1 MLRRSVQIKPMKNVL
16 IIDGGGAYSFNMA
29 RSLSYCEDYQLHLLV
44 DVQAHIPHR
53 LDYVQYHEAE
63 QLDNEGQW
71 LNAIISLLQTQNI
84 DLLFAGDEA
93 ATRFLITHQQQLSAH
108 VTVPALPDLAAFD
121 LARNKSSLSR
131 YMAEH
136 RLSQPATFIYDPAEN
151 NGDFSELSALR
162 FPVLFKLPAGVGGEG
177 IRKFSDQSSLVDYL
191 RSNPPREAI
200 LCQEFIEGRDICI
213 SVLCRDGEITACTIQ
228 QCLIDN
234 PKAYA
239 PSLAVEFVHNDHVYK
254 EAARLMKL
262 LNWQGVA
269 HIDMR
274 LHEASGEVYIIEVN
288 PRFWESLMASVA
300 AGVNFSWLYCQQM
313 LQQPFEF
320 KGFKSIQYIRIR
332 TLLECLSGRHRLR
345 SPCRPLAVR
354 TGLTFHLYSLRRW
367 LRLHH

>member
-1 MLRRSVQIKPMKNVL
+1 MLARSVQIKSMKNVL

-29 RSLSYCEDYQLHLLV
+29 RSLSYCKDYQLHFLV

-53 LDYVQYHEAE
+53 LKYVHYHEAE
-63 QLDNEGQW
+63 QLDNEAQW
-71 LNAIISLLQTQNI
+71 LSAIISLLQTQDIN
-84 DLLFAGDEA
+84 LLLAGDET
-93 ATRFLITHQQQLSAH
+93 ATRFLITHQQQLSAY

-131 YMAEH
+131 FMAEH
-136 RLSQPATFIYDPAEN
+136 RLSQPATFIYAPAQTN
-151 NGDFSELSALR
+151 SDLSELSTLR
-162 FPVLFKLPAGVGGEG
+162 FPLLFKLPSGVGGEG
-177 IRKFSDQSSLVDYL
+177 IRKFSDQSSLTDYL
-191 RSNPPREAI
+191 NSNPPHEAI

-213 SVLCRDGEITACTIQ
+213 SVLCRDGEITAYTIQ

-239 PSLAVEFVHNDHVYK
+239 PSLAVEFVHNDNVYK

-274 LHEASGEVYIIEVN
+274 LHEASGTVYVIEIN

-300 AGVNFSWLYCQQM
+300 AGVNFSWLYCQLM

-320 KGFKSIQYIRIR
+320 RGFKPIQYIRIK
-332 TLLECLSGRHRLR
+332 TLLQCLLGRHRLR
-345 SPCRPLAVR
+345 LPCRPLAVR
-354 TGLTFHLYSLRRW
+354 TGLSFHLYSMRRW
-367 LRLHH
+367 LSLKH

>member
-1 MLRRSVQIKPMKNVL
+1 MKNIL

-29 RSLSYCEDYQLHLLV
+29 RSLSYCKDYRLHLLL
-44 DVQAHIPHR
+44 DSQAHIAHR
-53 LDYVQYHEAE
+53 LNHVQYHVAD
-63 QLDNEGQW
+63 QLDSESQW
-71 LNAIISLLQTQNI
+71 LKAILRLVQTQGI
-84 DLLFAGDEA
+84 ELLLAGDEL
-93 ATRFLITHQQQLSAH
+93 ATRFLIMYQSQLVPH

-131 YMAEH
+131 FMAMH
-136 RLSQPATFIYDPAEN
+136 RISQPATFIYDPAEGN
-151 NGDFSELSALR
+151 LDSGGLSALH
-162 FPVLFKLPAGVGGEG
+162 FPVLFKLSSGVGGEG
-177 IRKFSDQSSLVDYL
+177 IRKFSDQSSLTDYL
-191 RSNPPREAI
+191 QSNPPDEAI

-213 SVLCRDGEITACTIQ
+213 SVLCRDGEITAYTIQ

-239 PSLAVEFVHNDHVYK
+239 PSLAVEFVHNDNVYR

-300 AGVNFSWLYCQQM
+300 AGINFSWLYCQQM
-313 LQQPFEF
+313 LKLPLEF
-320 KGFKSIQYIRIR
+320 RRFKPVQYVRIR
-332 TLLECLSGRHRLR
+332 TLVQCLLGQHTLR
-345 SPCRPLAVR
+345 SRCRLLALR
-354 TGLTFHLYSLRRW
+354 TGLTFHFYSLRRW
-367 LRLHH
+367 LGLKS

>member
-1 MLRRSVQIKPMKNVL
+1 MKNVL

-29 RSLSYCEDYQLHLLV
+29 RSLSYCKDYQLHLLV
-44 DVQAHIPHR
+44 DTQAHIPHR
-53 LDYVQYHEAE
+53 LKYVHYHEAD
-63 QLDNEGQW
+63 QLDNEAQW
-71 LNAIISLLQTQNI
+71 LSAIVSLLQTQNI
-84 DLLFAGDEA
+84 DLLLAGDELS
-93 ATRFLITHQQQLSAH
+93 TRFLIMHQQQLSRY
-108 VTVPALPDLAAFD
+108 VTVPALPDLAVFD

-131 YMAEH
+131 FLAEH
-136 RLSQPATFIYDPAEN
+136 RLSQPNTFIYDPAEHN
-151 NGDFSELSALR
+151 NDLSGLSAMR
-162 FPVLFKLPAGVGGEG
+162 FPLLFKLPSGVGGAG
-177 IRKFSDQSSLVDYL
+177 IRKFSDQSSLTDYL
-191 RSNPPREAI
+191 HSNPPDEAI

-213 SVLCRDGEITACTIQ
+213 SVLCCDGEISAYTIQ

-239 PSLAVEFVHNDHVYK
+239 PSLAVEFVHNDNVYT

-274 LHEASGEVYIIEVN
+274 LHEASGEVYIIEIN

-313 LQQPFEF
+313 LQLPFEPGDF
-320 KGFKSIQYIRIR
+320 RPVQYIRIK
-332 TLLECLSGRHRLR
+332 TLLRCVLGLHSLR
-345 SPCRPLAVR
+345 SRCRPLAVR

-367 LRLHH
+367 FSLKH